1 MGTHPYFLDFH
12 PQMNDLQWM
21 EFWKH
26 PKMEFWKHPIKDHF
40 WQTPKTSKIPF
51 FCWPKMMFFFPGN
64 PWKLS
69 FPQQVHR
76 FARVGAGVDETLQAF
91 EGFVGSDG
99 EIHIWLASERKHNI
113 NHSSISIIKN
123 QKSIHQK
130 IIHRKIYPSKHLYWT
145 CFCCWI
151 WAVFFQMIFP
161 FFGDIHATCSYGYIF
176 IQKSV
181 ASNWRA
187 VYI

>member
-1 MGTHPYFLDFH
+1 MIHNGWNFGNTQKWNFGNT
-12 PQMNDLQWM
+12 Q
-21 EFWKH
+21 K
-26 PKMEFWKHPIKDHF
+26 KDHF
-40 WQTPKTSKIPF
+40 WQTPKASKIPF
-51 FCWPKMMFFFPGN
+51 YCWPKMMCFFFFGN

-113 NHSSISIIKN
+113 DHSSISIIKN

-130 IIHRKIYPSKHLYWT
+130 IIHRKFYPSKHLIELVSVVE
-145 CFCCWI
+145 FGLI
-151 WAVFFQMIFP
+151 FF
-161 FFGDIHATCSYGYIF
+161 
-176 IQKSV
+176 K
-181 ASNWRA
+181 
-187 VYI
+187 

>member
-1 MGTHPYFLDFH
+1 MDGILETPKNGILETPKKRIISGKHL
-12 PQMNDLQWM
+12 
-21 EFWKH
+21 KH
-26 PKMEFWKHPIKDHF
+26 PKFHF
-40 WQTPKTSKIPF
+40 IVGQKW
-51 FCWPKMMFFFPGN
+51 CVFFFGN

-113 NHSSISIIKN
+113 DHSSISIIKN

-130 IIHRKIYPSKHLYWT
+130 IIHRKFYPSKHL
-145 CFCCWI
+145 I
-151 WAVFFQMIFP
+151 ELVFVVEFGLIF
-161 FFGDIHATCSYGYIF
+161 FKWYFLCLGTYMQHVLMATFSYKNLLHQTGEP
-176 IQKSV
+176 
-181 ASNWRA
+181 
-187 VYI
+187 